1 MENLR
6 RRYSD
11 KIFDAIPGYISVQN
25 RELRLTAANDAFRK
39 DFGDIE
45 GRYCYQVYKQRPEK
59 CENCPVERTF
69 HDGQKHQSE
78 EIVRTIDGRE
88 VHVLVNTTPIRN
100 DSGEVTDVIEM
111 STDITELKNLQIQ
124 LTESRQRY
132 RQLFE
137 EVPCFISIQ
146 DRDLRIIEA
155 NRLHREAFGTS
166 YGSKC
171 YEVYKHRTEECYP
184 CVVKKTFEDGDTHIH
199 EEVVTSKA
207 GVKINVLVFTMP
219 IKDQN
224 GEIESVIEMSTDITQ
239 IRQLQSKLESIG
251 LLISSISHGLKG
263 LLSSLDGGFYLV
275 NTGLEKNN
283 EERVKKGWEIAQRN
297 VERIR
302 SMVLDILYYAKDREP
317 NWESISAAEMTKE
330 IHGIM
335 LSKAENLNVK
345 LELINDKEDEVFEAD
360 RKAVHSM
367 LVNLVENSLDACR
380 VDDKKGDHKV
390 TVVTRNS
397 PDYVEFE
404 ISDNGIGMDRETR
417 EKAFS
422 LFFSSKGT
430 EGTGLGLFI
439 ANKIAQEHG
448 GSIKVESEANVGT
461 RFHVKLPKKRLEKEP
476 EISEIA
482 VGKDEEDEE

>member
-1 MENLR
+1 MEKLR

-25 RELRLTAANDAFRK
+25 RDFLLTAANDAFRK
-39 DFGDIE
+39 DFGEIE

-69 HDGQKHQSE
+69 RDGQKHTSE
-78 EIVRTIDGRE
+78 EIVRTVKGQEI
-88 VHVLVNTTPIRN
+88 HVLVNTTPIRN
-100 DSGEVTDVIEM
+100 DEGDVTDVIEM
-111 STDITELKNLQIQ
+111 STDITELKNLQVQ
-124 LTESRQRY
+124 LTESRRRY
-132 RQLFE
+132 HQLFE

-184 CVVKKTFEDGDTHIH
+184 CLVKRTFEDGETHIH
-199 EEVVTSKA
+199 EEVVAAKD
-207 GVKINVLVFTMP
+207 GKEINVLVFTMP
-219 IKDQN
+219 IKN
-224 GEIESVIEMSTDITQ
+224 GEGKIESVIEMSTDITQ
-239 IRQLQSKLESIG
+239 IRRLQSKLESIG
-251 LLISSISHGLKG
+251 ILISSISHGLKG

-283 EERVKKGWEIAQRN
+283 QDRVKKGWEIAQRN

-317 NWESISAAEMTKE
+317 DWEPISVSNMIDE
-330 IHGIM
+330 IHSIM
-335 LSKAENLNVK
+335 LPKAEKLNVK
-345 LELINDKEDEVFEAD
+345 LELKDDRENQTFEAD
-360 RKAVHSM
+360 HKAVRSM
-367 LVNLVENSLDACR
+367 LINLVENSLDACR
-380 VDDKKGDHKV
+380 VDNGKDGHEVIISVKNHADQ
-390 TVVTRNS
+390 
-397 PDYVEFE
+397 VEFE
-404 ISDNGIGMDRETR
+404 IADNGIGMDRETR

-448 GSIKVESEANVGT
+448 GSIALESEVNEGT
-461 RFHVKLPKKRLEKEP
+461 RFHVKLPKKRIEKDSGRSN
-476 EISEIA
+476 IIA
-482 VGKDEEDEE
+482 

>member
-11 KIFDAIPGYISVQN
+11 KIFDAIPGYISVQD
-25 RELRLTAANDAFRK
+25 REFRLTAANDAFRK

-78 EIVRTIDGRE
+78 EIVRTNDGRE
-88 VHVLVNTTPIRN
+88 VQVLVYTTPIRN
-100 DSGEVTDVIEM
+100 DAGEVTDVIEM
-111 STDITELKNLQIQ
+111 STDITELKNLHNQ
-124 LTESRQRY
+124 LTESRSRY
-132 RQLFE
+132 RHLFE

-146 DRDLRIIEA
+146 DRDLRILEA

-184 CVVKKTFEDGDTHIH
+184 CIVKKTFEDGETHIH

-207 GVKINVLVFTMP
+207 GQKINVLVFTMP
-219 IKDQN
+219 IKNHN

-239 IRQLQSKLESIG
+239 IRQLQSKLESTG
-251 LLISSISHGLKG
+251 LLIGSISHGLKG

-283 EERVKKGWEIAQRN
+283 EERIKKGWEIAQRN

-317 NWESISAAEMTKE
+317 EREQISVSDMAKE
-330 IHGIM
+330 IYGIM
-335 LSKAENLNVK
+335 KPKAEKLNVG
-345 LELINDKEDEVFEAD
+345 LELNNDKEDEIFEAD
-360 RKAVHSM
+360 RKAVRSM
-367 LVNLVENSLDACR
+367 LVNLIENSLDACR

-390 TVVTRNS
+390 IISTKNHS
-397 PDYVEFE
+397 EFVEFD
-404 ISDNGIGMDRETR
+404 ITDNGIGMDRETR

-439 ANKIAQEHG
+439 SNKIAQEHG
-448 GSIKVESEANVGT
+448 GSIMVESEENKGT
-461 RFHVKLPKKRLEKEP
+461 RFRVKLPKKRLEKDQE
-476 EISEIA
+476 EFDTN
-482 VGKDEEDEE
+482 GKEEERE